1 MSAFILSIEET
12 NGTSYQ
18 HGFHL
23 GSIEHIARKI
33 VEDKMRCC
41 RENDWPAVT
50 MALIQDGKIF
60 DVLYRDGKWH
70 SNLDA

>member
-1 MSAFILSIEET
+1 MTFTLSIEET
-12 NGTSYQ
+12 SGKSRQ

-23 GSIEHIARKI
+23 GTIERIARQI
-33 VEDKMRCC
+33 VEEKMRTC
-41 RENDWPAVT
+41 RENDWPALT

-70 SNLDA
+70 NSLD